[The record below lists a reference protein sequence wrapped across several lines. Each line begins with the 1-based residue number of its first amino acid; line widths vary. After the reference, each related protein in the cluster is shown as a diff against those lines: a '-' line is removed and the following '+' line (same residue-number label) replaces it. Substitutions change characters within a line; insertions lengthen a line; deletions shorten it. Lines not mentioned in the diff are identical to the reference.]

1 MFDERDNFIGQQ
13 NKAQHKK
20 AAAAPEFWLLDS
32 DGNLLMVHV
41 RW

>member
-20 AAAAPEFWLLDS
+20 AAAAPRHSEPDTLFEF
-32 DGNLLMVHV
+32 
-41 RW
+41 